1 VKNASSQG
9 DGKMRKKDG
18 LSRAAEK
25 VGAVVGRAEGTA
37 RKIKKAGVVAKKE
50 LDHITKQIENLKRQ
64 LQKTTKRLKH
74 ALR

>member
-1 VKNASSQG
+1 MQALKEIA
-9 DGKMRKKDG
+9 KMGKKDG
-18 LSRAAEK
+18 LSRAAAK

-37 RKIKKAGVVAKKE
+37 RKIAKAGVIAKKE
-50 LDHITKQIENLKRQ
+50 LDQITKQIENMKRQ

>member
-1 VKNASSQG
+1 
-9 DGKMRKKDG
+9 MRKQDRIG
-18 LSRAAEK
+18 RAAAK

-37 RKIKKAGVVAKKE
+37 RKIARAGGVAKKE
-50 LDHITKQIENLKRQ
+50 LDQITKQIESLKRQ

>member
-1 VKNASSQG
+1 
-9 DGKMRKKDG
+9 MRKKDG
-18 LSRAAEK
+18 LSRAAAK

-37 RKIKKAGVVAKKE
+37 RKIAKAGVLAKKE
-50 LDHITKQIENLKRQ
+50 LDQISKQIEDLKHQ

>member
-1 VKNASSQG
+1 MQLSRRG
-9 DGKMRKKDG
+9 EMGKRDR
-18 LSRAAEK
+18 LSRAAAK

-37 RKIKKAGVVAKKE
+37 RKIAKAGGIAKHE
-50 LDHITKQIENLKRQ
+50 LDQISKQIEDLKRQ

>member
-1 VKNASSQG
+1 M
-9 DGKMRKKDG
+9 GKQDRIG
-18 LSRAAEK
+18 RAAAK

-37 RKIKKAGVVAKKE
+37 RKIAKAGGIAKKE
-50 LDHITKQIENLKRQ
+50 LDQISKQIETLKRQ

>member
-1 VKNASSQG
+1 M
-9 DGKMRKKDG
+9 GKRDR
-18 LSRAAEK
+18 LSRAAAK

-37 RKIKKAGVVAKKE
+37 RKIAKAGGIAKHE
-50 LDHITKQIENLKRQ
+50 LDQISKQIEDLKRQ